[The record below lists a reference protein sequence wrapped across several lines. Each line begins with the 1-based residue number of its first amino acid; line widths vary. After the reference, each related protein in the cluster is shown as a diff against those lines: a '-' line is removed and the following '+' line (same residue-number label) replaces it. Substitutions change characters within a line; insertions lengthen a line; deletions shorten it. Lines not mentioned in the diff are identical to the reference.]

1 MSSLCLWSVY
11 FSDPGSSQPRLF
23 HLGQPLQP
31 RAHTMVVWRHSC
43 IFTNWPWEG
52 LGVHMGIPHIH
63 TPWERQSYLVQQT
76 EPQGKRDPG
85 DPSDFVAEIREWS
98 LQGCSDSS
106 AVFLSMGV
114 KPEWGPLA
122 WLIAQSV
129 RLQSSWI
136 FLCCGIT
143 IRILKGTS
151 GIVWLTYLDTCLG
164 IPPIL
169 ILIMSRE
176 EFFRP
181 CNSTLRKVLCV

>member
-1 MSSLCLWSVY
+1 MWVPCAFGLSTFLILVPPSPDFSTWANPYSLVPTRWW
-11 FSDPGSSQPRLF
+11 FEAQF
-23 HLGQPLQP
+23 
-31 RAHTMVVWRHSC
+31 
-43 IFTNWPWEG
+43 IFTSWPWEG

-76 EPQGKRDPG
+76 EPRGRRDPG

-106 AVFLSMGV
+106 AVSLSMGV

-136 FLCCGIT
+136 FLCCGIM

-151 GIVWLTYLDTCLG
+151 GIMWLTYLDTCLG

-176 EFFRP
+176 ELFRP
-181 CNSTLRKVLCV
+181 CNSTLRKILCV